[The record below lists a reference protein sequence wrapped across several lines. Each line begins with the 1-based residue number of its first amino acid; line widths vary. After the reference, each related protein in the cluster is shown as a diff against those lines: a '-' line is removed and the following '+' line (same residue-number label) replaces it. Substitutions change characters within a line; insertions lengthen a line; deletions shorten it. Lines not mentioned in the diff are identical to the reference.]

1 MSPTF
6 SVVIPTYNRAE
17 KLGKTIDSVLS
28 QSFSDFEILVMDDG
42 SSDKT
47 AELIASFGD
56 PRIIYTWEK
65 NFGGPSKPRNRGIKL
80 ARAPWL
86 CFLDADD
93 WWMPNKLQA
102 CFDHLH
108 DDVDFL
114 YHDLVLSNDGL
125 SGFKKIKSRNLQKPV
140 LRDLLLRGNGI
151 GNSSVVV
158 RRKILEKI
166 GGIDESVEMIAA
178 EDFNTWLRVAGVTDK
193 FTYLP
198 MVLGYYLEHE
208 QNISKKNM
216 AIPEKFAIAEFFPH
230 LSAKDGT
237 RLKARL
243 QFIEG
248 RYLYS
253 QGSYAK
259 SMCLFLSAAKRG
271 LFLIKV
277 KSLIFASKCI
287 FKRLIIESM

>member
-1 MSPTF
+1 MLPLF
-6 SVVIPTYNRAE
+6 SVVIPTYNRVE

-28 QSFSDFEILVMDDG
+28 QSFTDFEILVMDDG

-47 AELIASFGD
+47 AELIASFDD
-56 PRIIYTWEK
+56 PRIIYAWEK
-65 NFGGPSKPRNRGIKL
+65 NFGGPSRPRNRGIKL
-80 ARAPWL
+80 ARAPWV

-93 WWMPNKLQA
+93 WWMPNKLQV

-114 YHDLVLSNDGL
+114 YHDLVVSKDGL
-125 SGFKKIKSRNLQKPV
+125 TGSQKIKSRNLQKPA
-140 LRDLLLRGNGI
+140 LRDLLLNGNGI

-166 GGIDESVEMIAA
+166 GGVDESVEMIAA

-198 MVLGYYLEHE
+198 MALGYYLEHE

-216 AIPEKFAIAEFFPH
+216 SIPERFAIAEFLPH
-230 LSAKDGT
+230 LSVKDSA
-237 RLKARL
+237 RLEARL

-253 QGSYAK
+253 QGSYSK
-259 SMCLFLSAAKRG
+259 SMQHFLHAAKKG
-271 LFLIKV
+271 IFSLKF
-277 KSLIFASKCI
+277 KSLIFAIKCI
-287 FKRLIIESM
+287 LKGP